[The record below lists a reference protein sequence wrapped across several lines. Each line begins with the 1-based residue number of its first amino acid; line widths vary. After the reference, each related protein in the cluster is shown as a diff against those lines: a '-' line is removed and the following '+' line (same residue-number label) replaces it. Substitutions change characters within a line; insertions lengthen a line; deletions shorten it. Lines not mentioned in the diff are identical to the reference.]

1 MMLQPITLQWQSL
14 MSELMAMLA
23 PGAPPMDSVR
33 STGLSRLT
41 SQDIAACLTGLDRL
55 TYLYSLSKF
64 ALDNNSRAE
73 LNTLAVKEAIQ
84 CDFKLKQGES
94 NRTVAILA
102 LTALEVSINPF
113 KCKRCKGVG
122 ELKLMSKIEICSGC
136 NGLGYKT
143 VSERNLAKI
152 LGVTLFQSRK
162 VWKKRFALLQS
173 KHLERDET
181 VNHII
186 FNRLR

>member
-1 MMLQPITLQWQSL
+1 MMLQPITLQWLLL

-33 STGLSRLT
+33 STGLGRLT

-73 LNTLAVKEAIQ
+73 LNALAVKEAIQ
-84 CDFKLKQGES
+84 CGFKLNKEET
-94 NRTVAILA
+94 NRTVAVLA
-102 LTALEVSINPF
+102 LAALEVAINPY
-113 KCKRCKGVG
+113 KCNRCKGVG
-122 ELKLMSKIEICSGC
+122 EIKLMSKVEICGAC
-136 NGLGYKT
+136 NGLGNRT

-173 KHLERDET
+173 KHSERDET
-181 VNHII
+181 INHII

>member
-1 MMLQPITLQWQSL
+1 MMLQPITPQWLLL

-33 STGLSRLT
+33 STGLGRLT

-73 LNTLAVKEAIQ
+73 LNALAVKEAIQ
-84 CDFKLKQGES
+84 CGFKLNKDET
-94 NRTVAILA
+94 NRTVAVLA
-102 LTALEVSINPF
+102 LAALEVAINPY

-122 ELKLMSKIEICSGC
+122 EIKLMSKVEICGAC
-136 NGLGYKT
+136 NGLGNRT

-173 KHLERDET
+173 KHSERDET
-181 VNHII
+181 INHII

>member
-1 MMLQPITLQWQSL
+1 MMLQPITPQWLLL

-33 STGLSRLT
+33 STGLGRLT

-73 LNTLAVKEAIQ
+73 LNALAVKEAIQ
-84 CDFKLKQGES
+84 CGFKLNKEET
-94 NRTVAILA
+94 NRTVAVLA
-102 LTALEVSINPF
+102 LAALEVAINPY

-122 ELKLMSKIEICSGC
+122 EIKLMSKVEICGAC
-136 NGLGYKT
+136 NGLGNRT

-173 KHLERDET
+173 KHSERDET
-181 VNHII
+181 INHII

>member
-1 MMLQPITLQWQSL
+1 MLQPITPQWLLL

-33 STGLSRLT
+33 STGLGRLT

-73 LNTLAVKEAIQ
+73 LNALAVKEAIQ
-84 CDFKLKQGES
+84 CGFKLNKDET
-94 NRTVAILA
+94 NRTVAVLA
-102 LTALEVSINPF
+102 LAALEVAINPY

-122 ELKLMSKIEICSGC
+122 EIKLMSKVEICGAC
-136 NGLGYKT
+136 NGLGNRT

-173 KHLERDET
+173 KHSERDET
-181 VNHII
+181 INHII

>member
-1 MMLQPITLQWQSL
+1 
-14 MSELMAMLA
+14 MAMLA

-33 STGLSRLT
+33 STGLGRLT

-73 LNTLAVKEAIQ
+73 LNALAVKEAIQ
-84 CDFKLKQGES
+84 CGFKLNKEET
-94 NRTVAILA
+94 NRTVAVLA
-102 LTALEVSINPF
+102 LAALEVSINPY

-122 ELKLMSKIEICSGC
+122 EIKLMSKVEICGAC
-136 NGLGYKT
+136 NGLGNRT

-173 KHLERDET
+173 KHSERDET
-181 VNHII
+181 INHII

>member
-1 MMLQPITLQWQSL
+1 MLQPITPQWLLL

-33 STGLSRLT
+33 STGLGRLT

-73 LNTLAVKEAIQ
+73 LNALAVKEAIQ
-84 CDFKLKQGES
+84 CGFKLNKEET
-94 NRTVAILA
+94 NRTVAVLA
-102 LTALEVSINPF
+102 LAALEVAINPY
-113 KCKRCKGVG
+113 KCRRCKGVG
-122 ELKLMSKIEICSGC
+122 EIKLMSKVEICGAC
-136 NGLGYKT
+136 NGLGNRT

-173 KHLERDET
+173 KHSERDET
-181 VNHII
+181 INHII

>member
-1 MMLQPITLQWQSL
+1 

-33 STGLSRLT
+33 STGLGRLT

-73 LNTLAVKEAIQ
+73 LNALAVKEAIQ
-84 CDFKLKQGES
+84 CGFKLNKEET
-94 NRTVAILA
+94 NRTVAVLA
-102 LTALEVSINPF
+102 LAALEVAINPY

-122 ELKLMSKIEICSGC
+122 EIKLMSKVEICGAC
-136 NGLGYKT
+136 NGLGNRT

-173 KHLERDET
+173 KHSERDET
-181 VNHII
+181 INHII